1 MVVVIKRHLIFT
13 LHPKLVPAVRT
24 ILVNLLNQDKVV
36 SQDITRLGKASRE
49 GLQRAPETER
59 LRKCLLQV
67 FHKTKLTQVT
77 NL

>member
-13 LHPKLVPAVRT
+13 HHPNKVPAVRT

-36 SQDITRLGKASRE
+36 SQDTTRLGKASRE
-49 GLQRAPETER
+49 GLQRAPETGR

-67 FHKTKLTQVT
+67 FHKPKLTQVT

>member
-1 MVVVIKRHLIFT
+1 MVVEIKRHLIFT
-13 LHPKLVPAVRT
+13 LQTKLVPAVRT

-49 GLQRAPETER
+49 GLQQAPETER

>member
-13 LHPKLVPAVRT
+13 LQTKLVPAVRT

-49 GLQRAPETER
+49 GLQ
-59 LRKCLLQV
+59 
-67 FHKTKLTQVT
+67 
-77 NL
+77 